1 MSLPAKVAQ
10 NTLIQISGKVVST
23 ILGLFS
29 VALIT
34 RYLGQAGFGA
44 YTTVITFLT
53 FFAVIADL
61 GLTLVTVQMISGAKD
76 EENKIL
82 NNLFSLRLVSALVL
96 LGLAP
101 IIVIFSPYSAAV
113 KFGVMITAV
122 SFVFP
127 ALNQI
132 LIGFFQKKLIMDRD
146 AIAEVLGRLVL
157 VFGIVLARKMGAGL
171 NGILISTVLA
181 AAVNFLLHYLF
192 ARRYAI
198 IKLALDF
205 SLWKKILSKSWP
217 LAITIMLNL
226 IYLRADTLILSL
238 FRSPSEVG
246 LYGAAYRVIDVLTTV
261 PFMFAGLILP
271 ILTVAWLENNPA
283 YFKNILQKS
292 FDVMAILAVPLVIGA
307 GFLGPSVML
316 FVAGHN
322 FRASGLIL
330 QWLIFA
336 VAAIFLGAMFSHAV
350 IALDKQKKMIGF
362 YIFTSV
368 SSLIA
373 YLIFIPRFSYFGAA
387 GVTIYSEVLI
397 AVFSAYCVYK
407 YSRFR
412 PALITFF
419 KSLLAGALMG
429 ALLYFFA
436 PTFENTLVGLIL
448 VIISASLFYFFCLYF
463 LGGIKPEDLRA
474 IFRRQKKVGGQIYE
488 STDNF

>member
-1 MSLPAKVAQ
+1 MNLPARIAQ
-10 NTLIQISGKVVST
+10 NTLIQISGKIVST

-34 RYLGQAGFGA
+34 RYLGTAGFGS

-53 FFAVIADL
+53 FFAVMADL
-61 GLTLVTVQMISGAKD
+61 GLTLVTVQMISGVKD

-82 NNLFSLRLVSALVL
+82 NNLFSLRLASALIL

-101 IIVIFSPYSAAV
+101 LIVIFSPYPTAV

-146 AIAEVLGRLVL
+146 ALAEVVGRLIL
-157 VFGIVLARKMGAGL
+157 IFSIIVAKRLGTGL

-181 AAVNFLLHYLF
+181 SAVNFLLHYLF
-192 ARRYAI
+192 ARRYAV

-205 SLWKKILSKSWP
+205 SLWKKILAKSWP
-217 LAITIMLNL
+217 LAITIVLNL

-238 FRSPSEVG
+238 YRTPSEVG
-246 LYGAAYRVIDVLTTV
+246 LYGAAYRIIDVLTTI

-271 ILTVAWLENNPA
+271 ILTAAWLEKKTA
-283 YFKNILQKS
+283 YFKTVLQKS
-292 FDVMAILAVPLVIGA
+292 FDVMAILAIPLVIGA
-307 GFLGPSVML
+307 KFLGSSVML
-316 FVAGHN
+316 FVAGRD
-322 FRASGLIL
+322 FLESGVIL
-330 QWLIFA
+330 EWLIFA

-350 IALDKQKKMIGF
+350 IALDKQRKMIGF
-362 YIFTSV
+362 YLFTSL
-368 SSLIA
+368 SSLVA

-387 GVTIYSEVLI
+387 GVTIYSELMI
-397 AVFSAYCVYK
+397 AIFSAYCVYK
-407 YSRFR
+407 YSHYLPSLKIFM
-412 PALITFF
+412 
-419 KSLLAGALMG
+419 KSILSGALMG
-429 ALLYFFA
+429 AFLYFFA
-436 PTFENTLVGLIL
+436 PVYDHSLGGLIL
-448 VIISASLFYFFCLYF
+448 IIISASLFYFFCLYF
-463 LGGIKPEDLRA
+463 LGGVKPEDLSA
-474 IFRRQKKVGGQIYE
+474 IFRRQKKVGGQVYE